1 MSLRKL
7 KFAIFGNIYQ
17 ADKSVGIQHLLSSLE
32 RRRASV
38 SMERAF
44 YDFLVKTRGVKL
56 DGVEPF
62 DGKNVDADYVVSMGG
77 DGALLTDGKRAYFAP
92 PLKVKVRSSVGAGDS
107 MPAGI
112 CMAL

>member
-38 SMERAF
+38 SMEQSF
-44 YDFLVKTRGVKL
+44 
-56 DGVEPF
+56 
-62 DGKNVDADYVVSMGG
+62 
-77 DGALLTDGKRAYFAP
+77 
-92 PLKVKVRSSVGAGDS
+92 
-107 MPAGI
+107 
-112 CMAL
+112 